1 MNLGF
6 HDELGREK
14 ECKLVRDYDFLW
26 HTFLGMLS
34 KYGEYLE
41 PLLGESPRSWGCEK
55 EAWPGD
61 GIATLL
67 SH

>member
-1 MNLGF
+1 MKDLNEVNLGF

-14 ECKLVRDYDFLW
+14 EYKWARYFDFLW

-41 PLLGESPRSWGCEK
+41 PFLGESPRSGVC
-55 EAWPGD
+55 
-61 GIATLL
+61 
-67 SH
+67 